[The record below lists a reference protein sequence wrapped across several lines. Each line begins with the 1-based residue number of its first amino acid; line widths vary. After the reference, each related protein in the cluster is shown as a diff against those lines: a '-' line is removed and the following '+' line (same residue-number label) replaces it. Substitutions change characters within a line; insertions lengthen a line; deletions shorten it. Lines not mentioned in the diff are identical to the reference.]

1 MLLLLLL
8 VLVLVLVGVLVG
20 GGIADVVTF
29 LDEVFRGD
37 EGGAA
42 DDADLGSA
50 LFLFGVFI

>member
-1 MLLLLLL
+1 LLLLLLL